1 MIRASALGAEGRTF
15 KSCIPDSNLERCK
28 MRISGTTFSDNH
40 DPIGDLKK
48 KVGPDLCEF
57 LIRVNSITK
66 ADLAKNHSEDLL
78 FVNTVE
84 ELGEYAAAKTV
95 EKGIKKKKLKESST
109 VEAVDLI
116 ICSLSL
122 FFANNGTMEDLC
134 KIGQEKLNKWEERV
148 K

>member
-1 MIRASALGAEGRTF
+1 ML
-15 KSCIPDSNLERCK
+15 IP
-28 MRISGTTFSDNH
+28 GTPFSDY
-40 DPIGDLKK
+40 DPIDDLRKK
-48 KVGPDLCEF
+48 IGPDLFDF
-57 LIRVNSITK
+57 LQRVASITS
-66 ADLAKNHSEDLL
+66 ADLNKNHSIDLL
-78 FVNTVE
+78 FANTVE

-95 EKGIKKKKLKESST
+95 EKGVKNKKLKESST

-122 FFANNGTMEDLC
+122 FFASGGTLQDLC